1 MSEGKRVLITG
12 AGGFIATYL
21 AQRMSDSGWTVLGVD
36 RPGAQARG
44 PYASVHPASLG
55 ESIAEFLA
63 AERPA
68 AIVHTA
74 LDPRPGTLD
83 LNVDGTSRWLREG
96 QAAGVKTQI
105 LLSSLSA
112 EPEALSEYGRGKWAL
127 EQEFARA
134 GEVTVRLGVVVGPGG
149 MFARLVDSARR
160 APLILPL
167 LDGGRQLLYILGVE
181 RLTEILRDIAETDG
195 SGLRGRSWNLPQPE
209 PVTLC
214 EMMEVILRNYGL
226 KRVRLRLPARPLLWG
241 AQLFEKQTLLRLPV
255 TSTNIRGLIQAGA
268 RRFTSDYA
276 RFGYP
281 PQSLEELVAAARA
294 ADPS

>member
-1 MSEGKRVLITG
+1 MSEGRCVLITG
-12 AGGFIATYL
+12 ASGFIATYL
-21 AQRMSDSGWTVLGVD
+21 ARRMAAAGWTVLGVD
-36 RPGAQARG
+36 RPGAQASG
-44 PYASVHPASLG
+44 PYARMQAAGLG

-63 AERPA
+63 AALPA

-83 LNVDGTSRWLREG
+83 LNVDGTARWLKEG
-96 QAAGVKTQI
+96 QDAGVKTQI

-112 EPEALSEYGRGKWAL
+112 EPDALSEYGRGKWAL

-160 APLILPL
+160 APVIPL
-167 LDGGRQLLYILGVE
+167 LGGGQQLLYILGVE
-181 RLTEILRDIAETDG
+181 RLTELLRDIMVTEGA
-195 SGLRGRSWNLPQPE
+195 GLRGRSWNLPQPE
-209 PVTLC
+209 PVTLRA
-214 EMMEVILRNYGL
+214 MMDAIVRIYGL
-226 KRVRLRLPARPLLWG
+226 KRVSLPLPARPLLWG

-255 TSTNIRGLIQAGA
+255 TSTNIRGLLQAGA
-268 RRFTSDYA
+268 RRFPSDYA

-294 ADPS
+294 DGGH